1 MTDIGIAGIVVAG
14 ISGIALLMWLGVL
27 RAGRRQR
34 EKEDSDR

>member
-1 MTDIGIAGIVVAG
+1 MTDIAIAGVVVGG

-34 EKEDSDR
+34 KQEESDR